1 MSGLDDLDD
10 VYRDPNG
17 PAYQTREARVGPPL
31 AYVAEKLGAALGDLH
46 RAAHA
51 DRRAGAGVGPE
62 LRSAFLHAL
71 VAYLALGNMLALAED
86 PGALTER
93 LLAISRE
100 EFDDWRWRVSQE
112 SSVTG

>member
-1 MSGLDDLDD
+1 MGGFDDLDD
-10 VYRDPNG
+10 RYRDPNG

-31 AYVAEKLGAALGDLH
+31 AYVAEKLGTALGDLH
-46 RAAHA
+46 RAAHG
-51 DRRAGAGVGPE
+51 DRVTGAGVGPE

-86 PGALTER
+86 RGGLTER
-93 LLAISRE
+93 LLAMSHE
-100 EFDDWRWRVSQE
+100 DFEAWRWRVSQE